1 MKLKKKKKKKFVSGA
16 QITFEPCVTCWY
28 IIWRVENTIWA
39 TQLIGN
45 FDYLL
50 TCDEYLL
57 NMNSFAESNSRVPLL
72 NQIGYILSRLL
83 NLTL

>member
-1 MKLKKKKKKKFVSGA
+1 MPKLPLSIV
-16 QITFEPCVTCWY
+16 ITCSYT
-28 IIWRVENTIWA
+28 IWRVENTIWA

-57 NMNSFAESNSRVPLL
+57 NMNSFAESNSKVQLL
-72 NQIGYILSRLL
+72 KQIGYILSRLL
-83 NLTL
+83 NLTLCNRVTSP